1 MRLSSDEREIRLTGN
16 LSSVW
21 RRGDTVRR
29 STGPWTPA
37 VHALLHHLAAAGFDG
52 APRVLGIDAQGRE
65 VLSYLEGEVPAYPV
79 PASLWSDQVLETAA
93 RLLRRFHDATAGFH
107 LAGAVWRSGA
117 GAPGGGEVIC
127 HNDVAHYN
135 TVFRAGRPVAFIDWD
150 FAAPG
155 PRAWDLAY
163 AAYRFVPMAHDEHGP
178 VFGVPLPVDRP
189 GRLRRLCD
197 AYGLDDR
204 SRFVDVLLERIE
216 AVCHLIVD
224 QAAQGDP
231 AFRRFLAEGHVAGYR
246 RDLRFIESIR
256 ADLTRALA
264 GPPGGPPGPGPGRR
278 TP

>member
-21 RRGDTVRR
+21 RRGDTV
-29 STGPWTPA
+29 
-37 VHALLHHLAAAGFDG
+37 
-52 APRVLGIDAQGRE
+52 
-65 VLSYLEGEVPAYPV
+65 
-79 PASLWSDQVLETAA
+79 
-93 RLLRRFHDATAGFH
+93 RRFHDATAGFH

-163 AAYRFVPMAHDEHGP
+163 AA
-178 VFGVPLPVDRP
+178 
-189 GRLRRLCD
+189 C
-197 AYGLDDR
+197 
-204 SRFVDVLLERIE
+204 RFVDVLLERIE
-216 AVCHLIVD
+216 AVCRLIVD

-256 ADLTRALA
+256 ADLGRALA
-264 GPPGGPPGPGPGRR
+264 RPPGGPPGPGPGRR